1 MFTLLS
7 NFVETSDGSQSLF
20 FDLFQPQVLPKIALQ
35 PLMMKEPFAKIN
47 IVYGGDKDWVDKTG
61 ASKIA

>member
-1 MFTLLS
+1 
-7 NFVETSDGSQSLF
+7 
-20 FDLFQPQVLPKIALQ
+20 
-35 PLMMKEPFAKIN
+35 MMKEPFAKIN